1 MRIAPPLALWA
12 LLALGGCDPVGPRAP
27 AGAAIGPDPAP
38 ANAASSFGAATQ
50 PVAPAAASPAA
61 ATPTAATPAAG
72 PTAVGPTAA
81 APTGAVPRE
90 ASRGTAGT
98 PQPASTATT
107 IAELGTKKPIP
118 GCFCEF
124 ERDRIEVS
132 IPCGVTTC
140 VDDQSLT
147 CGADKQVVAGDPCQT
162 SAACFCTVDLDEDN
176 TMQIAC
182 GLTACAEGTS
192 FTCTSDGKTKRNGA
206 CQ

>member
-1 MRIAPPLALWA
+1 MRIASPLALWA
-12 LLALGGCDPVGPRAP
+12 LFALGGCDPVGPRAP
-27 AGAAIGPDPAP
+27 AGAAFGPDAAP
-38 ANAASSFGAATQ
+38 ANAATSFGAATQ
-50 PVAPAAASPAA
+50 PVAPAAATPTA
-61 ATPTAATPAAG
+61 ATPTAATPAAS
-72 PTAVGPTAA
+72 
-81 APTGAVPRE
+81 PTGAVPQDP
-90 ASRGTAGT
+90 AGGTSRP
-98 PQPASTATT
+98 PQPAPTATT